1 MSERK
6 KVTINTLIEMKQ
18 KSEKITMLTCYDFLM
33 ATMLDEAGID
43 MVLVGDSLA
52 NVVLGYESTIPV
64 TMEEMLHHC
73 KAVTRGIKN
82 AFVVGDMPF
91 MSYQTSSEEALK
103 NAGRL
108 LKEARVSAIKLEG
121 GEEVLETIKKIVD
134 AGIPVMGHL
143 GLTPQ
148 SVNVFGGYGLRGSTK
163 EESEKIINDAG
174 KIEKAGV
181 FAIVLEKIPSALAK
195 EITDSVKVPTIGIG
209 AGSDC
214 DGQVLVA
221 HDMLGLFERYKPK
234 FVKRYAEIARIMK
247 KCFND
252 YIREVKSKEFPAQ
265 EHSY

>member
-1 MSERK
+1 
-6 KVTINTLIEMKQ
+6 
-18 KSEKITMLTCYDFLM
+18 
-33 ATMLDEAGID
+33 
-43 MVLVGDSLA
+43 
-52 NVVLGYESTIPV
+52 
-64 TMEEMLHHC
+64 
-73 KAVTRGIKN
+73 
-82 AFVVGDMPF
+82 
-91 MSYQTSSEEALK
+91 
-103 NAGRL
+103 
-108 LKEARVSAIKLEG
+108 
-121 GEEVLETIKKIVD
+121 
-134 AGIPVMGHL
+134 MGHL

-163 EESEKIINDAG
+163 EESEKIINDAR

-214 DGQVLVA
+214 DGQVLVS

-234 FVKRYAEIARIMK
+234 FVKRYAEIAQIMK